1 MCESAESWGQG
12 AANGKRPMD
21 HNSDPYRQE
30 ASPAIPAGG
39 VYQGAPISVLHAGE
53 HVLRSLESRR
63 SVGQG
68 FLSEPGPG
76 REELFRI
83 LSIATCVPDH
93 GNLEPWRLIVFSD
106 DTRIAVGERL
116 SAAYRHE
123 NNSMELH
130 RLEKFANSVC
140 RAFSHTP
147 LTVLVISSPSL
158 MTKIPIAEQ
167 EASAA
172 AVCMNMLNAVH
183 AYGFG
188 AKWVTGW
195 AASSSGAA
203 AVYGLNTHERVVGII
218 HIGTPTEYPKE
229 RKRPDL
235 NRIVRYNPIVEG
247 TNSTTKRNL
256 T

>member
-1 MCESAESWGQG
+1 MSHDSNPFG
-12 AANGKRPMD
+12 
-21 HNSDPYRQE
+21 QE
-30 ASPAIPAGG
+30 ASPVIP
-39 VYQGAPISVLHAGE
+39 VRDVSQDAPNSVLPACE

-68 FLSEPGPG
+68 SLSEPGPG

-93 GNLEPWRLIVFSD
+93 GNLEPWRLIVFSG

-123 NNSMELH
+123 NKSMDLH
-130 RLEKFANSVC
+130 RLERFSNSLY

-147 LTVLVISSPSL
+147 LTVLVISSPSF
-158 MTKIPIAEQ
+158 MTKIPVSEQ

-188 AKWVTGW
+188 ANWVTGW
-195 AASSSGAA
+195 AASSTSAA
-203 AVYGLNTHERVVGII
+203 AVYGLNPHERVVGII
-218 HIGTPTEYPKE
+218 HIGTPMEYPKK
-229 RKRPDL
+229 RKRPDFK
-235 NRIVRYNPIVEG
+235 RIVRYNLIEER
-247 TNSTTKRNL
+247 TNSTAKSNAP
-256 T
+256 